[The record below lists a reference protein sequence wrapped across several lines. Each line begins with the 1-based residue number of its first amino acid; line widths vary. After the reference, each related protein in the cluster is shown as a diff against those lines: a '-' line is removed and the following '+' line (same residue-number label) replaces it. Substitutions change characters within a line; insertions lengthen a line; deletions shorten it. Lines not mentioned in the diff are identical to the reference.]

1 MSIPHEKS
9 RNLAA
14 AAGIRHAFFGRRGGV
29 STGDFASLNV
39 SEASGDDLNRVAQ
52 NRAQVAEATQFPTA
66 SLVTL
71 KQVHSAAVVTLTA
84 PPTPGERREADALVT
99 NVPGLLL
106 GILTA
111 DCTPVL
117 LADTAAGVIGAF
129 HAGWKGAI
137 GGIAQGTVTAMAAL
151 GAHPARIVAAIGP
164 TISQA
169 NYEVGPQFAA
179 DLLARHHDAG
189 NRISRPDGGRE
200 HFDLPG
206 FVFDQ
211 LHGAGVGLVE
221 DLALCT
227 YADPRRYFSHR
238 YATHRGTGAGRQI
251 SVIGLT
257 GS

>member
-1 MSIPHEKS
+1 MTVPYEKS
-9 RNLAA
+9 RHLD
-14 AAGIRHAFFGRRGGV
+14 AAGLPHGFFGRRGGV

-39 SEASGDDLNRVAQ
+39 SEASGDNLNRVAQ
-52 NRAQVAEATQFPTA
+52 NRAQVAEAIQFSLA
-66 SLVTL
+66 ALVTL
-71 KQVHSAAVVTLTA
+71 KQVHSSAVVTLTS
-84 PPTPGERREADALVT
+84 PPPADERREADALVT

-117 LADTAAGVIGAF
+117 LADRQAGIVGAF

-137 GGIAQGTVTAMAAL
+137 GGIAHNTVAAMAAL
-151 GAHPARIVAAIGP
+151 GAEPGRIVAAIGP
-164 TISQA
+164 TISLP
-169 NYEVGPQFAA
+169 NYEVGPEFAA
-179 DLLARHHDAG
+179 NLLAQHRDAG
-189 NRISRPDGGRE
+189 NRIATPEGGRE

-211 LHGAGVGLVE
+211 LHDAGVGIVE

-238 YATHRGTGAGRQI
+238 YGTHKGTPTGRQI
-251 SVIGLT
+251 AVIGLA
-257 GS
+257 